1 MYLKILGSQPRIEG
15 SRTPSSESYRSW
27 SFLPSF
33 FLIGWVVLEWDA
45 EGFGIVFLGE
55 VSTHGALESPPRAL
69 SFALVG
75 DEFKS
80 FAHAVFGKFLFGFLE
95 FLELPSQN
103 LEGLLDAW
111 AEVVEPLALVEEDVL
126 LEVGVVDQK
135 LDHAPA

>member
-27 SFLPSF
+27 SFLLSF

-45 EGFGIVFLGE
+45 EGFSIVFLGE
-55 VSTHGALESPPRAL
+55 VSTHGALEPPARAF

-80 FAHAVFGKFLFGFLE
+80 LAHAVFGQLLLGFLE
-95 FLELPSQN
+95 FLKLGGEN
-103 LEGLLDAW
+103 LEGLLDART
-111 AEVVEPLALVEEDVL
+111 EIVEPLALVEEEVL
-126 LEVGVVDQK
+126 LEGGVVDQK